1 MGIDPSIRSTGICV
15 IENEDIG
22 VARYYLVTSSVTK
35 KFIKNA
41 RNLISIIQYEHVA
54 PASPSAR
61 DKELAKTHNVI
72 SAATLIRRIIETEH
86 PDVIVLEA
94 VAFAANGT
102 IDQLAGL
109 NYIIRQDILE
119 TGCKLV
125 VVSPSVIKKNAIG
138 NGAAGKEDMI
148 RAWVV
153 VQPQFAA
160 LSNQK
165 IDDLADAYFMAC
177 YSEI

>member
-1 MGIDPSIRSTGICV
+1 MGIDPSIRSTGMCV
-15 IENEDIG
+15 IEDENIKG
-22 VARYYLVTSSVTK
+22 ARYYLITSSVTK

-41 RNLISIIQYEHVA
+41 KNLISIIQYEHVT
-54 PASPSAR
+54 PASPSAL

-72 SAATLIRRIIETEH
+72 SAAALIKHIIKTEH
-86 PDVIVLEA
+86 PDVVVLEA

-109 NYIIRQDILE
+109 NYIIRQDTLE
-119 TGCKLV
+119 AECKLV

-148 RAWVV
+148 RAWFV
-153 VQPQFAA
+153 VQPQFAV
-160 LSNQK
+160 LSSQK
-165 IDDLADAYFMAC
+165 VDDLADAYFMAC